1 MNKNAQAGTSDSR
14 GARGSSATVHQ
25 ETQQFMNKMSESLL
39 AQVKAMVKEI
49 QELVSKVEDRVEGV
63 EGLVKGIQISIEEL
77 KSKKGNGLEDV
88 EGDEGGDGVTLI
100 SLGKRK
106 RAAVSKDGLIV
117 IKEIENGDSNLR
129 ARLRECLRKFCLSPA
144 GVFYFQ
150 GFNAIFIGQ
159 ILFVNFKNNSIF
171 DCRGDKTTGT

>member
-1 MNKNAQAGTSDSR
+1 MIEILEKRAIWRATMSALPMNKNAQAGNSDSR
-14 GARGSSATVHQ
+14 GARGSSATVYQ
-25 ETQQFMNKMSESLL
+25 EMNKISESLL

-150 GFNAIFIGQ
+150 GFKVHFIGRILCAIF
-159 ILFVNFKNNSIF
+159 
-171 DCRGDKTTGT
+171 

>member
-1 MNKNAQAGTSDSR
+1 MSALPTNKNAQAGTLDSR
-14 GARGSSATVHQ
+14 GARGSSATVYQ
-25 ETQQFMNKMSESLL
+25 EMNKISESLL

-88 EGDEGGDGVTLI
+88 EGGDGVTLI

-144 GVFYFQ
+144 GNFYFQ
-150 GFNAIFIGQ
+150 GFKVNFIGR
-159 ILFVNFKNNSIF
+159 ILCSIF
-171 DCRGDKTTGT
+171 